1 MGIGEE
7 AVSGVSGA
15 PTRRGFL
22 GLAGA
27 AGAVLLTSCSSG
39 GSAGSGGPTRGGVL
53 RAAFPGAGAKETM
66 DPHAQRA
73 FVDIARHKAVF
84 DKLVDFDET
93 LRPVPRLAE
102 RWDTSD
108 DATVWRFHLRSATFH
123 DGHVLD
129 ADDVLYSLARILDPG
144 AVDRR
149 ARVSLS
155 DIDLKR
161 SRAAGK
167 RLVEIALRRP
177 NAELPSL
184 LAMTGTAIVRRGYTD
199 PSKPVGTGPFRFR
212 SFTAGR
218 SFTAVRFDDHWE
230 GAAYLDELRVLS
242 AETEARANA
251 VRAGEIEYAH
261 EMTPTFARVVEGRGT
276 VRIVATPRSG
286 AMGIALKT
294 DRPPFDDPDAALAVK
309 LLTDRE
315 RLVEVVLGG
324 RGAVGNDMY
333 GLGYNYYPGDVP
345 QRGRDVAEARAL
357 LRRTGLLGKEVTFYT
372 STVADGF
379 VDTANLFA
387 EQAAEAGLRVKI
399 VNGPPET
406 YYTDQLGT
414 GLLGNHRCGAM
425 PIPTYISDRL
435 LTDSRQNAT
444 AWKHGDFDDAF
455 GEALATTD
463 DGERAR
469 RYGDLQKRIRDDGGL
484 LLWGVPDWLNAVS
497 TRLKGVEPAPPN
509 SVNWARFDRVWLA

>member
-1 MGIGEE
+1 M
-7 AVSGVSGA
+7 SGAPGA

-22 GLAGA
+22 GLAGGA
-27 AGAVLLTSCSSG
+27 AGAVLLGACSSG
-39 GSAGSGGPTRGGVL
+39 GTAGSGTPVKGGTL
-53 RAAFPGAGAKETM
+53 RVAFPGAGAKETM

-73 FVDIARHKAVF
+73 FIDIARHKAVF

-102 RWDTSD
+102 RWETGD
-108 DATVWRFHLRSATFH
+108 DATVWRFHLRAATFH

-129 ADDVLYSLARILDPG
+129 ADDVLYSLARILDPD

-155 DIDLKR
+155 DIDLER
-161 SRAAGK
+161 SRAVGK
-167 RLVEIALRRP
+167 RVVEIRLKRP
-177 NAELPSL
+177 NAELASL
-184 LAMTGTAIVRRGYTD
+184 VAMTGTAIVRRGYTD
-199 PSKPVGTGPFRFR
+199 PSKPVGTGPFRFT

-218 SFTAVRFDDHWE
+218 SFAAVRFDDHWE
-230 GAAYLDELRVLS
+230 GPAHLDELRILS

-251 VRAGEIEYAH
+251 VRAGEVEYAH
-261 EMTPTFARVVEGRGT
+261 EMTPTFARVVDKSRD

-286 AMGIALKT
+286 AMGIAMKT
-294 DRPPFDDPDAALAVK
+294 DRPPFDDPDAAMAVK
-309 LLTDRE
+309 LLADRE

-333 GLGYNYYPGDVP
+333 GLGYNYYPPDVP

-357 LRRTGLLGKEVTFYT
+357 LRRSGALNKEVTFYT

-406 YYTDQLGT
+406 YYTDQLET
-414 GLLGNHRCGAM
+414 GILGNHRCGAM

-435 LTDSRQNAT
+435 LTDSKQNAT

-455 GEALATTD
+455 GEALSITD
-463 DGERAR
+463 AAERTA
-469 RYGDLQKRIRDDGGL
+469 RYGALQRRIRDEGGL
-484 LLWGVPDWLNAVS
+484 LLWGVPEWLNAVS
-497 TRLKGVEPAPPN
+497 SRLHGVKPAPPN

>member
-1 MGIGEE
+1 M
-7 AVSGVSGA
+7 SSA

-22 GLAGA
+22 GMAGA

-39 GSAGSGGPTRGGVL
+39 GGAGSGTPVRGGTL
-53 RAAFPGAGAKETM
+53 RVAFPGAGAKETM

-102 RWDTSD
+102 RWESND

-123 DGHVLD
+123 DGHALD
-129 ADDVLYSLARILDPG
+129 ADDVLYSLARILDPK

-149 ARVSLS
+149 ARISLS

-161 SRAAGK
+161 SRAADK
-167 RLVEIALRRP
+167 QIVELALARP

-184 LAMTGTAIVRRGYTD
+184 LAMTGTAVVRRGFTD
-199 PSKPVGTGPFRFR
+199 PSEPVGTGPFRFR

-218 SFTAVRFDDHWE
+218 SFAAVRFDDHWE
-230 GAAYLDELRVLS
+230 GAAHVDELRILS
-242 AETEARANA
+242 AETEARGNA

-261 EMTPTFARVVEGRGT
+261 EMSATFARVVERSRD
-276 VRIVATPRSG
+276 VRIVATPRAG
-286 AMGIALKT
+286 ALGIAMKT

-309 LLTDRE
+309 LLADRE
-315 RLVEVVLGG
+315 RLVEVVTGG

-333 GLGYNYYPGDVP
+333 GLGYHFYPAGVP

-357 LRRTGLLGKEVTFYT
+357 LRKTGLLNKEVTFYT

-387 EQAAEAGLRVKI
+387 EQAGEAGLRVKI

-406 YYTDQLGT
+406 YYTDQLRT
-414 GLLGNHRCGAM
+414 GMLGNHRCGAM

-435 LTDSRQNAT
+435 LTDSKQNAS
-444 AWKHGDFDDAF
+444 AWKHADFDDAF
-455 GEALATTD
+455 KEAQSTVD
-463 DGERAR
+463 EGERGR
-469 RYGDLQKRIRDDGGL
+469 LYGALQKRVHDDGGL
-484 LLWGVPDWLNAVS
+484 LIWGVPDWLNAVS
-497 TRLKGVEPAPPN
+497 SRLHGVVPAPPN
-509 SVNWARFDRVWLA
+509 SVDWARFDRVWLA